1 MTEVKFSEFKNIN
14 TDYAFR
20 GFFSKKKMN
29 FKKVGN
35 AF

>member
-20 GFFSKKKMN
+20 VFFFQEENEFQKK
-29 FKKVGN
+29 
-35 AF
+35 